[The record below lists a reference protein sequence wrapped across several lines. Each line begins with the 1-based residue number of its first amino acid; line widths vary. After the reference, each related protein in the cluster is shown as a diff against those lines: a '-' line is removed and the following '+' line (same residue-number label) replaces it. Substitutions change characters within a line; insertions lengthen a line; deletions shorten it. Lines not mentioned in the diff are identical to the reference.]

1 MAAGF
6 PVSSWVLRALG
17 CAVELSPLHT
27 DGLPGSTL
35 GLKWDPSHCGP
46 LGVCVDRTAPSAPR
60 RGPTSAHAHLARLAR
75 EGQRG
80 QRSQDSQG
88 IHTSWSCSPPS
99 WQTPRANVWACLS
112 AGRPIRLRSCCW
124 GLTYSIKPRI
134 NLPPTSPLNGST
146 SLSHTEGGVY
156 RRPAVPA
163 TPALFVCAG

>member
-6 PVSSWVLRALG
+6 PLSSWVLPCAGMCRGTLPAPQVKSALVNHFAYQEKG
-17 CAVELSPLHT
+17 SLVTA

-46 LGVCVDRTAPSAPR
+46 LGVCVDRAAPSAPR

-88 IHTSWSCSPPS
+88 IHTSW
-99 WQTPRANVWACLS
+99 
-112 AGRPIRLRSCCW
+112 RSH
-124 GLTYSIKPRI
+124 LPL
-134 NLPPTSPLNGST
+134 LPP
-146 SLSHTEGGVY
+146 
-156 RRPAVPA
+156 
-163 TPALFVCAG
+163 